1 MSTEETPAI
10 AGFLE
15 RLVAFYIDAK
25 VFILGTGIVAMGLVA
40 CGLPEAAAG
49 MLFPVSFFAYHVLL
63 NSDRRQT
70 AGKWIVGI
78 RVLSDDATPLRK
90 TAALKRAAAYILSA
104 IPLGLGFFWTLFRSD
119 KRAWHDSLSSSRVV
133 EARPRGNFA
142 RVAIAVAAVL
152 IVFHNLAGLAGYF
165 HGRGL
170 ARAARMS
177 SGPGSK

>member
-1 MSTEETPAI
+1 MSGS
-10 AGFLE
+10 GFLE
-15 RLVAFYIDAK
+15 RLVAFFIDAK
-25 VFILGTGIVAMGLVA
+25 IFIISAGLIAMGLVA
-40 CGLPEAAAG
+40 CGLPEAVAG
-49 MLFPVSFFAYHVLL
+49 LLFPALFLAYHTAL
-63 NSDRRQT
+63 NSDMRQT
-70 AGKWIVGI
+70 PGKWIVGI
-78 RVLSDDATPLRK
+78 RVLSDDATPLSK

-104 IPLGLGFFWTLFRSD
+104 IPLGLGFFWTLFRKD
-119 KRAWHDSLSSSRVV
+119 KRAWHDSLAGSRVV

-142 RVAIAVAAVL
+142 RIAIAVAAVL